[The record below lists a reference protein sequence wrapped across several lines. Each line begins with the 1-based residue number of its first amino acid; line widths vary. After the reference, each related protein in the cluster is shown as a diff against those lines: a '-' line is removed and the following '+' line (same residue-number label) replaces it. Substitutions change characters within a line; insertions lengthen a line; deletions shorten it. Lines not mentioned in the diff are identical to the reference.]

1 MIYKLPVT
9 IKLYDR
15 EYIAR
20 CEPLRATATGDT
32 PDEALKNLREA
43 IDEMINRLMRNDH
56 IFYEFKTV
64 ISSSCCIDNR
74 HCYTS
79 KCT

>member
-1 MIYKLPVT
+1 MIYRLPVT
-9 IKLYDR
+9 IKQYER

-43 IDEMINRLMRNDH
+43 IDEMIK
-56 IFYEFKTV
+56 EFGREAV
-64 ISSSCCIDNR
+64 FQDISPEVDVRVLEVSV
-74 HCYTS
+74 
-79 KCT
+79 

>member
-20 CEPLRATATGDT
+20 CELLRADVCSSDL
-32 PDEALKNLREA
+32 DEALKNLRES
-43 IDEMINRLMRNDH
+43 IDEMIK
-56 IFYEFKTV
+56 EFGREAV
-64 ISSSCCIDNR
+64 FQDISPETEVRVLEVSV
-74 HCYTS
+74 
-79 KCT
+79 

>member
-20 CEPLRATATGDT
+20 CEPLRATATGYT

-43 IDEMINRLMRNDH
+43 IDEMIK
-56 IFYEFKTV
+56 EFGREAV
-64 ISSSCCIDNR
+64 FQDISPEVDVRVLEVSV
-74 HCYTS
+74 
-79 KCT
+79 

>member
-9 IKLYDR
+9 IKLYGR

-20 CEPLRATATGDT
+20 CEPLRATATGDN

-43 IDEMINRLMRNDH
+43 IDEMIR
-56 IFYEFKTV
+56 EFGREEVFQDVSPETEV
-64 ISSSCCIDNR
+64 RVLEVSV
-74 HCYTS
+74 
-79 KCT
+79 

>member
-15 EYIAR
+15 EYIGR

-43 IDEMINRLMRNDH
+43 IDEMIK
-56 IFYEFKTV
+56 EFGREAV
-64 ISSSCCIDNR
+64 LQDISPEVDVRVLEVSV
-74 HCYTS
+74 
-79 KCT
+79 